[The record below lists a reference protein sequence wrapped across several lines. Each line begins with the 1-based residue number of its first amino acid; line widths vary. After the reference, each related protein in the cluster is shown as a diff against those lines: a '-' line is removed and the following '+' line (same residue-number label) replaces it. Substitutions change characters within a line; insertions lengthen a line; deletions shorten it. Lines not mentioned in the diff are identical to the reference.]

1 MGFPTAKKD
10 QAMELGA
17 DKYVASTDEESMKS
31 AAFSLDLI
39 INTVS
44 ANHQATM
51 YFPIMKRN
59 GVQVMLGLTK
69 EPHKVKQTN
78 HFSSKQEVKKPF
90 ISVFLSPYV
99 GWQHGP
105 TLPQHCSYWL
115 PHWHHG

>member
-1 MGFPTAKKD
+1 
-10 QAMELGA
+10 MELGA

-78 HFSSKQEVKKPF
+78 HFSSKQGLKKPF
-90 ISVFLSPYV
+90 ISVFLSTCRWAAWPYSSA
-99 GWQHGP
+99 
-105 TLPQHCSYWL
+105 TLF
-115 PHWHHG
+115 